1 MYYCLLC
8 WSRPACWPES
18 NIHRPIQSTGDG
30 QAYVAIS
37 AQTLQQKFDSEA
49 QHSMMAGI
57 PSCMPKVGDCST
69 SFVTEYHYL
78 HEGRPPALLSF
89 LCHRQTQLTS
99 YNGGPYH
106 GPWGKNSWSICG
118 SVLNVAFHW
127 KGNVSKTKDMSFIE
141 GSHGRLR
148 ALPPNQMITMTP
160 SRSWSFDG
168 NAFEE
173 VQPGSGTQPQES
185 QWDWTKTS
193 QELFS
198 QTENAQV

>member
-1 MYYCLLC
+1 
-8 WSRPACWPES
+8 
-18 NIHRPIQSTGDG
+18 
-30 QAYVAIS
+30 
-37 AQTLQQKFDSEA
+37 
-49 QHSMMAGI
+49 MMAGI
-57 PSCMPKVGDCST
+57 MPKVGDCST

-141 GSHGRLR
+141 GSPGQLQ

-173 VQPGSGTQPQES
+173 VQPGSGTQPEE
-185 QWDWTKTS
+185 WDLTMTS
-193 QELFS
+193 QELLS